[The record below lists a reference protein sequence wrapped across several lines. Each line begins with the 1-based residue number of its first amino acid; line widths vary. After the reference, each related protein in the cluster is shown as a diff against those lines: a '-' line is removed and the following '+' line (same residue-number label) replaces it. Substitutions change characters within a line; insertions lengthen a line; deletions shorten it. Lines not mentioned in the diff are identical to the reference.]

1 MLTVRMFGPIELA
14 VDGRRLGAHDF
25 GGRKPK
31 QLLEILLCER
41 GHAVAKDRIA
51 DLLWGDA
58 LPRNPAATLET
69 YVSLL
74 RRRLRSSGA
83 DRRIL
88 VTETDAY
95 RIADDMVDVDL
106 DRFDTLI
113 RRGGRTALAQAL
125 SLVRGEVLED
135 EPYGPWTLRLR
146 ETYRE
151 RRVKAALDMAE
162 EALASGGHLEALGQ
176 AEAAVSIE
184 PARERGYRISMLA
197 LYALG
202 RQDEALRAFERC
214 RSALAEE
221 LGVEPLPQTVAVHTA
236 ILRQEDVST
245 LLPRRPP
252 AEWRSAA
259 RLPVARVP
267 LLGRVEELAALRRA
281 AEDALD
287 GSASVVVVQGEAG
300 IGKTRLVEELLA
312 RLPQVPVGRAKCFS
326 LGSDLPFVPLAEAI
340 RNLGGLERL
349 DQNQRSALGEILPEL
364 GPQGSRARRARSR
377 GFEALAEFV
386 AARAPLVLFVD
397 DLQWADASTVAALG
411 FLARRCATAPLLVLV
426 AFRCED
432 AEPEHPA
439 HRLDA
444 TLTLE
449 LGALEPG
456 DLVPLGIDRLY
467 QRTAG
472 HPLWL
477 VEHLR
482 AGADGSPDGV
492 PETLRDLI
500 LARCRAAGPEA
511 HRILAAASVI
521 GRSFDPTVLARMLET
536 RATHLTEELEALCR
550 RRLLDVVGMRFDFR
564 HDLIRDALIAGL
576 SPARHRALHARALEA
591 LDETGA
597 DAGELAR
604 HAEEAGAW
612 ERAVRCSIAAA
623 DSAEAQ
629 WANIEAVAHLERAWR
644 CAAQSDS
651 LEPAAAERLLLR
663 LGRLL
668 VKTGRTPEAEALL
681 SRARVSAEG
690 RGDGRS
696 LFEALDALTVATHRG
711 AGSPSEALVHANAA
725 LEVASRI
732 GDRALL
738 SRSHIAIGH
747 ATGSM
752 GMLQEALDHCNLA
765 LRLVENA
772 DSPAP
777 ALAAARIGLVM
788 HHWAR
793 EAESIAWSERAEAVA
808 LDQQDEETLVM
819 SRWVRALSCAAI
831 GLYQDAWLALDSIG
845 QIGHGEEVFW
855 HAKVPNTYGS
865 ILADIC
871 LYSEALERDCESLDI
886 ARSSVLNVVREPELQ
901 TMLNVAADQL
911 GLGRASEAQ
920 ASLELVRAQ
929 VEHVENARFR
939 HLSRLHF
946 LEAEVALVQGD
957 PERAMVAA
965 TECLDMAKRYVLP
978 KYQIRGRLA
987 LARALACLGE
997 VSRGRTEARRAARL
1011 ADRLGHVGLSWRAWW
1026 TAFSCAGTSL
1036 DKRKAQ
1042 ASVARVAD
1050 GLAEPL
1056 RSAFLRSVPVEA

>member
-1 MLTVRMFGPIELA
+1 MDIN
-14 VDGRRLGAHDF
+14 GRRLGVHDF

-41 GHAVAKDRIA
+41 GHGVAKDRIA

-58 LPRNPAATLET
+58 LPRNPAATVET
-69 YVSLL
+69 HISLL
-74 RRRLRSSGA
+74 RRRLTSSGA
-83 DRRIL
+83 DRRTL
-88 VTETDAY
+88 VTESDAY

-113 RRGGRTALAQAL
+113 RRGGRTGLRQAL
-125 SLVRGEVLED
+125 SLVRGDVLED
-135 EPYGPWTLRLR
+135 EPYGPWALRLR

-151 RRVKAALDMAE
+151 RRVNAMLDVAE
-162 EALASGGHLEALGQ
+162 DALASGDHLEALKQ
-176 AEAAVSIE
+176 AEAAVSVE
-184 PARERGYRISMLA
+184 PTRERGYRISMLA
-197 LYALG
+197 RYALG

-214 RSALAEE
+214 RSALGDD
-221 LGVEPLPQTVAVHTA
+221 LGVDPLPQTVAMHAA
-236 ILRQEDVST
+236 ILRQEDVSA
-245 LLPRRPP
+245 LLPRRPV
-252 AEWRSAA
+252 AEWRAAA

-267 LLGRVEELAALRRA
+267 LLGRVEELAALQRA
-281 AEDALD
+281 SEDALA

-300 IGKTRLVEELLA
+300 IGKTRLIEELLA
-312 RLPQVPVGRAKCFS
+312 SLPQVPVGRAKCFP

-340 RNLGGLERL
+340 RNLGGLQRL
-349 DQNQRSALGEILPEL
+349 DQDQRSALAEVLPEL
-364 GPQGSRARRARSR
+364 GRPGSSPRRARSR
-377 GFEALAEFV
+377 GFEALAGFV
-386 AARAPLVLFVD
+386 AARAPLVVFID
-397 DLQWADASTVAALG
+397 DLHWADASTVAALG
-411 FLARRCATAPLLVLV
+411 FLARRCATAALLVLV
-426 AFRCED
+426 AFRSEE

-439 HRLDA
+439 HRLEA
-444 TLTLE
+444 TFTLD
-449 LGALEPG
+449 LGPLEPG
-456 DLVPLGIDRLY
+456 DLLPLGMDRLY
-467 QRTAG
+467 ERTAG

-482 AGADGSPDGV
+482 AGADGGPDGV
-492 PETLRDLI
+492 PETLRELI
-500 LARCRAAGPEA
+500 LARCRAAGPQA

-521 GRSFDPTVLARMLET
+521 GRSFDPTVLARMLDLPT
-536 RATHLTEELEALCR
+536 IHLTEELEALCR

-576 SPARHRALHARALEA
+576 SPARHRALHAGALEA
-591 LDETGA
+591 LEEMGA

-612 ERAVRCSIAAA
+612 ERAVRFSIEAA

-644 CAAQSDS
+644 CSAHGPS
-651 LEPAAAERLLLR
+651 LEPAAAEALLVR

-668 VKTGRTPEAEALL
+668 VRIGRTPDAEALVTQ
-681 SRARVSAEG
+681 ARISAEG
-690 RGDGRS
+690 RGDDRS
-696 LFEALDALTVATHRG
+696 LFEALDALTVARHRG
-711 AGSPSEALVHANAA
+711 AGFPSEALVHANAA
-725 LEVASRI
+725 LDVATRI
-732 GDRALL
+732 GDRALV

-752 GMLQEALDHCNLA
+752 GMLQEALDHSNLV
-765 LRLVENA
+765 LHSVES
-772 DSPAP
+772 DESRPP

-793 EAESIAWSERAEAVA
+793 EAESIAWSERAEALA

-831 GLYQDAWLALDSIG
+831 GRYQDSWLALDSIG

-871 LYSEALERDCESLDI
+871 LYSQALERDCESLDV

-911 GLGRASEAQ
+911 GLGRASEAE

-946 LEAEVALVQGD
+946 LDAEVALVQCD

-965 TECLDMAKRYVLP
+965 TECMDMAKRYGLP
-978 KYQIRGRLA
+978 KYEIRGRLA
-987 LARALACLGE
+987 LGKALAGLGE

-1011 ADRLGHVGLSWRAWW
+1011 ADRLGHVGLSWRAWS

-1036 DKRKAQ
+1036 DQRKAQ
-1042 ASVARVAD
+1042 ASVVRVAD

-1056 RSAFLRSVPVEA
+1056 RGAFLRSVPVEA